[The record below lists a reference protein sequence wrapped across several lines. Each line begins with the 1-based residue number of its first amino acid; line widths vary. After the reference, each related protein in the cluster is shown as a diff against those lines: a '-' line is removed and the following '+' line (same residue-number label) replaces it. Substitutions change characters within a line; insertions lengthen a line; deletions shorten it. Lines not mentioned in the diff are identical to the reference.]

1 MYHEQH
7 GGGKPLKKL
16 PSDFKLMMT
25 KDGKIFFGN
34 KKFYTTDIINT
45 KMLFGYTFYETKN
58 SIYYHEGVA
67 RAVTKSI
74 NSTRV

>member
-34 KKFYTTDIINT
+34 KKFV
-45 KMLFGYTFYETKN
+45 KMKRIVL
-58 SIYYHEGVA
+58 IL
-67 RAVTKSI
+67 
-74 NSTRV
+74 

>member
-1 MYHEQH
+1 MII
-7 GGGKPLKKL
+7 
-16 PSDFKLMMT
+16 
-25 KDGKIFFGN
+25 KDR
-34 KKFYTTDIINT
+34 KKFLGNETDYTTDVIDT